1 MARAR
6 SGSLGARVKTWAGA
20 WTGRALWVVLAAGL
34 FWMAVAGSE
43 YTTLELLE
51 QSATRDSLA
60 AAVAELEVERD
71 SLRRALAAVRTDPW
85 RLEQL
90 AREEHGMVRGD
101 KELLYRLSRSPS
113 SVSAA
118 PQADSSSP

>member
-1 MARAR
+1 VSVAA
-6 SGSLGARVKTWAGA
+6 SLV
-20 WTGRALWVVLAAGL
+20 WTALAEG
-34 FWMAVAGSE
+34 E
-43 YTTLELLE
+43 YDTLELLQ

-60 AAVAELEVERD
+60 AVVSALEVERD
-71 SLRRALAAVRTDPW
+71 SLRRSLEAVRTDPW

-113 SVSAA
+113 VE
-118 PQADSSSP
+118 ADPPSGSPPP

>member
-6 SGSLGARVKTWAGA
+6 SGTPGGRSGSRVGGWTARVVWVSVAA
-20 WTGRALWVVLAAGL
+20 SLVWTALAEG
-34 FWMAVAGSE
+34 E
-43 YTTLELLE
+43 YDTLELLQ

-60 AAVAELEVERD
+60 AVVSALEVERD
-71 SLRRALAAVRTDPW
+71 SLRRSLEAVRTDPW

-113 SVSAA
+113 VE
-118 PQADSSSP
+118 ADPPSGSPPP

>member
-6 SGSLGARVKTWAGA
+6 SGSQGARVKTWVAA
-20 WTGRALWVVLAAGL
+20 WTARVLWVVLAAGL
-34 FWMAVAGSE
+34 FRLAVAGSE
-43 YTTLELLE
+43 YNTLALLQ

-60 AAVAELEVERD
+60 SAVAVLEAQRD
-71 SLRRALAAVRTDPW
+71 SLRRELAAVRTDPW

-101 KELLYRLSRSPS
+101 KELLYRLSRGGGDR
-113 SVSAA
+113 V
-118 PQADSSSP
+118 DSGRAGPDIP

>member
-6 SGSLGARVKTWAGA
+6 SGTPGGRSGSGVGGWTARVVWVSVAA
-20 WTGRALWVVLAAGL
+20 SLVWTALAEG
-34 FWMAVAGSE
+34 E
-43 YTTLELLE
+43 YDTLELLQ

-60 AAVAELEVERD
+60 AVVSALEVERD
-71 SLRRALAAVRTDPW
+71 SLRRSLEAVRTDPW

-113 SVSAA
+113 VE
-118 PQADSSSP
+118 ADPPSGSPPP